1 MTCREFAALLRTVPG
16 HARRV
21 ALLIGL
27 EGGRA
32 LLGHAAPARLF
43 ADIVSSQRPE
53 DVRPQRIRIQWSGF
67 DQVQRG
73 VLLQQ
78 HLRAE
83 APDAQAIADLVA
95 LFRHGYIHAVL
106 LSDPQRALADA
117 LSDSQIPCRVF
128 NCAAHRAAVLHEF
141 TSELGQAIVL
151 VDGADVILE
160 GLEPSYTGLEGTELL
175 DMRQALRQFSQ
186 AFDLLICW
194 GWCNYNIHLGR
205 IWENRP
211 QMLYALGA
219 YTDCMSL
226 SQSYPYTVVED
237 PTAAS
242 QATTAILREIVSQL
256 LPSEVVS
263 PVLKADTAGSAGI
276 PSGVDCTGAHIF
288 LSYTRAD

>member
-1 MTCREFAALLRTVPG
+1 
-16 HARRV
+16 
-21 ALLIGL
+21 
-27 EGGRA
+27 
-32 LLGHAAPARLF
+32 
-43 ADIVSSQRPE
+43 
-53 DVRPQRIRIQWSGF
+53 
-67 DQVQRG
+67 
-73 VLLQQ
+73 
-78 HLRAE
+78 
-83 APDAQAIADLVA
+83 
-95 LFRHGYIHAVL
+95 
-106 LSDPQRALADA
+106 
-117 LSDSQIPCRVF
+117 
-128 NCAAHRAAVLHEF
+128 VLHEF

-288 LSYTRAD
+288 LSYTRADEAQVTAIYHRLTAAGFTPWMDTRDLLPGEMWEQSIPRIIRQADFVLVCLSKNAVNKRGFLQREIKQALDQWQEKLEHDIYLIPVLLESCEVPDALRRFHWADLADAAGWGRLVEALHAGLARKIA